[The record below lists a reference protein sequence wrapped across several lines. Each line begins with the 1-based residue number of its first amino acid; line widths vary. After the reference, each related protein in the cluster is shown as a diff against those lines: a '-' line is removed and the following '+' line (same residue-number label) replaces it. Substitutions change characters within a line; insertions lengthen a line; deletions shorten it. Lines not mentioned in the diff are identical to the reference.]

1 MNFLN
6 PPDEHQ
12 DESSLFHIIPAP
24 YEGATSRGTGQRHG
38 PEAVLRASQNLSYYD
53 HRTGAEPYKHGART
67 HEDHA
72 AHDDIHDAATRHA
85 SLPSIPVFIGG
96 DHSITIPATQG
107 LPQDTDAVILDAHA
121 DMHYK
126 WNGEKHNHA
135 CVTRH
140 VSTDRNVVVDGVRSM
155 SKDEHRAAQQT
166 EAVSL
171 TTPGANPRD
180 ESLRDQVHPSN
191 DHDGL
196 DPTIIAPHG
205 TPEPN
210 GYAYDDVLT
219 IIERLLAD
227 RDVVSVDIVEFT
239 PCDDEPARQHAEAH
253 TVASLI
259 HDVLAMITNTQKH
272 GRSTEHHG

>member
-6 PPDEHQ
+6 PPDQYQ

-53 HRTGAEPYKHGART
+53 HRTGAEPYKHGVRT

-72 AHDDIHDAATRHA
+72 SHEDIHNAATRHA

-96 DHSITIPATQG
+96 DHSITIPTTQG

-140 VSTDRNVVVDGVRSM
+140 VSTDRHVVIDGVRSM

-166 EAVSL
+166 KAVSL
-171 TTPGANPRD
+171 TTPRETVSFD
-180 ESLRDQVHPSN
+180 HLSDTVHLSI
-191 DHDGL
+191 DIDVL
-196 DPTIIAPHG
+196 DPSIISQTG

-210 GYAYDDVLT
+210 GYSYDNILT

-227 RDVVSVDIVEFT
+227 HDIVSVDIVEFT
-239 PCDDEPARQHAEAH
+239 PCDDEPARQQAEAH

-272 GRSTEHHG
+272 GRSKEHHG